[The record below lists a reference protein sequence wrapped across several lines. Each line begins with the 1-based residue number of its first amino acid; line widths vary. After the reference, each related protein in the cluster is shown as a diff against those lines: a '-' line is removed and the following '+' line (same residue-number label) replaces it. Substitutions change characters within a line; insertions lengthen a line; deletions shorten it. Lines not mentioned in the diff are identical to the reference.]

1 MHECL
6 RRQAAVGINADS
18 CRKGVCGELG
28 AATGAVE
35 RQLMGTVN
43 VDELRRDQQ
52 VQLSHAAR
60 FDSAEASVL
69 VRIISLR
76 CAAAG
81 AGRLTTANG
90 SWQHRWSAATDGRL

>member
-1 MHECL
+1 MP
-6 RRQAAVGINADS
+6 QAAAAVGINANS

-28 AATGAVE
+28 AATGTVE

-43 VDELRRDQQ
+43 IDELRRDQQ

-60 FDSAEASVL
+60 FDSVEASVL

-76 CAAAG
+76 RAAAG
-81 AGRLTTANG
+81 AGRLTTTN
-90 SWQHRWSAATDGRL
+90 ST